1 MCYRSILSLF
11 LTLIFLNC
19 LALSAHARTPDYEN
33 SSARKDYYGLLK
45 GHSQWNKLPV
55 NIYFVHD
62 SEYSASR
69 ERAARAGFDLWEQAT
84 GGYVTYK
91 IVESSDHAQI
101 TVTFDPTNDD
111 GHTTTTFTSRR
122 IVHARIVMGIDR
134 GSSADLECTA
144 AHEFAHALGLSGHS
158 NDSRDLMYPSHIMG
172 RSWSITRRDLNT
184 LAQIY
189 HVDSE
194 IAMDWAPQTCEIRRT
209 DYRRYRRQER
219 DDSYDYGDPR

>member
-1 MCYRSILSLF
+1 MRYRSFIPLIV
-11 LTLIFLNC
+11 TLVFLNY
-19 LALSAHARTPDYEN
+19 LAPSAHARTPDYEN
-33 SSARKDYYGLLK
+33 SSARKDYYSLLK

-62 SEYSASR
+62 SEYSSAR

-91 IVESSDHAQI
+91 IVDSSDHAQI

-194 IAMDWAPQTCEIRRT
+194 IAMDWAPQTCEIRRN

-219 DDSYDYGDPR
+219 DDTYSYSDPR